1 MARDYEDMNDIES
14 LTDDALRALVKQ
26 QLDENQDV
34 DVDRVDLTVSEGRVI
49 LAGRVGTESEF
60 QIIEHMLADVIGVRT
75 VENGLVVDELVR
87 AEQPEAADEANEMV
101 YGGGGSAHGGADRT
115 EDSAEHLLND
125 TAADQR
131 GTDDVGEAVE
141 RGQSYNPPD
150 SPVQEGTWSKEDH

>member
-1 MARDYEDMNDIES
+1 MAGDYEDMNDIEA
-14 LTDDALRALVKQ
+14 LTDDELLALLKQ
-26 QLDENQDV
+26 QLAGHPDV
-34 DVDRVDLTVSEGRVI
+34 DIDRIDVTVSEGRVI

-60 QIIEHMLADVIGVRT
+60 QIIEHLLTDVIGVGT

-87 AEQPEAADEANEMV
+87 AEQPEAADEANELV

-125 TAADQR
+125 TAAEQR

-141 RGQSYNPPD
+141 RGHSYNPPD